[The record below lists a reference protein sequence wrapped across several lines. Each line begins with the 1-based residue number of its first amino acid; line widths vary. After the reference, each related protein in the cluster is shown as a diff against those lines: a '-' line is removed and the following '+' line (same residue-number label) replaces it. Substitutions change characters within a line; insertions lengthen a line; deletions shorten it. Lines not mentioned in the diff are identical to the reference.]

1 MSKADLIS
9 KIESIDNEEV
19 LDSIFLFI
27 SQFDSKI
34 NSISIE
40 EKRIIDIGIQQAKEN
55 DLIDHSEVISKISR

>member
-9 KIESIDNEEV
+9 RIESIDNEEV

-27 SQFDSKI
+27 SQFDSKT

-40 EKRIIDIGIQQAKEN
+40 EKRIIDIGIQQAKGN